1 MTGPGEGKI
10 PLLARIYIAGRS
22 RRIRIDADVYLHV
35 KGYSLAR
42 VTHIDIEDKV
52 LENIGN
58 TYAKLMADGG
68 KLRIIFLKPRFIKE
82 LEAYVRELI
91 IESNDLKPLDSIKS
105 WVFVGRKS
113 GGIFIGF
120 RKNVLQILEKIA
132 ITKGYRPL

>member
-22 RRIRIDADVYLHV
+22 RRIGIDADVYLHV

-58 TYAKLMADGG
+58 AYAKLMADGG